1 MGRPDLEDVI
11 EVLQAA
17 GYRTGRAFPGKR
29 MPAIQVPA
37 VTVALQKDEAQQ
49 QLLAVT
55 VLCPENMGGGQCEDV
70 ALGVTEVLREKGY
83 ICTQEHC
90 QYDGRGDRFSVR
102 ILALWEDA
110 PADEPYAVTMGLG
123 PMNYV
128 TGFSAEHVNPLLP
141 VFSFGQNQPVDYVPG
156 EESWS
161 FTLEEFFPANTV
173 ALQEPEEPFE
183 MVVRRGVLG
192 EIFTGCRWSA
202 DERIHTREGM
212 KVVRKGK
219 ALTRRVHDYG

>member
-1 MGRPDLEDVI
+1 MGRPDITDVI
-11 EVLQAA
+11 ELLQTA

-37 VTVALQKDEAQQ
+37 VTVAVQKDEEKQ

-55 VLCPENMGGGQCEDV
+55 VLCPENMGGGQCEDA
-70 ALGVTEVLREKGY
+70 ALGITEVLRQRGY

-110 PADEPYAVTMGLG
+110 PADDPYAVSMGLG

-128 TGFSAEHVNPLLP
+128 DGFSVEQKKDLLP
-141 VFSFGQNQPVDYVPG
+141 VYSFGQSAPVDFLSEAG
-156 EESWS
+156 GWT
-161 FTLEEFFPANTV
+161 FTLEEFFPGKTEQP
-173 ALQEPEEPFE
+173 QEPVEPFE
-183 MVVRRGVLG
+183 MVVRRGAVG
-192 EIFTGCRWSA
+192 EIFGDCRWLS
-202 DERIHTREGM
+202 DSRTHTREGM
-212 KVVRKGK
+212 KVVRKGT
-219 ALTRRVHDYG
+219 AQTRSVHIYE

>member
-1 MGRPDLEDVI
+1 MGRPDITDVI
-11 EVLQAA
+11 ELLQTA

-37 VTVALQKDEAQQ
+37 VTVAVQKDEEKQ

-55 VLCPENMGGGQCEDV
+55 VLCPENMGGGQCEDA
-70 ALGVTEVLREKGY
+70 ALGITEVLRQRGY

-110 PADEPYAVTMGLG
+110 PADDPYAVSMGLG

-128 TGFSAEHVNPLLP
+128 DGFSVEQKKDLLP
-141 VFSFGQNQPVDYVPG
+141 VGTILACQLFVECVVVDTLPNQSRISFQQ
-156 EESWS
+156 
-161 FTLEEFFPANTV
+161 
-173 ALQEPEEPFE
+173 
-183 MVVRRGVLG
+183 
-192 EIFTGCRWSA
+192 SA
-202 DERIHTREGM
+202 TPNMR
-212 KVVRKGK
+212 
-219 ALTRRVHDYG
+219 L